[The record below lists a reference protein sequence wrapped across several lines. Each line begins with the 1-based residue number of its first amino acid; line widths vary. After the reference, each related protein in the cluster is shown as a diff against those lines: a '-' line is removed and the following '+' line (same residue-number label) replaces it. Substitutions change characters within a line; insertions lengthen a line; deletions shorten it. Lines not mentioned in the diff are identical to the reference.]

1 MKMLAKL
8 NNTKITMNK
17 TGRTGL
23 PDERIQFFWRQTSGT
38 GMSILTI
45 TPKEYFNKITRNN
58 QGNVDEIIVLKG
70 G

>member
-1 MKMLAKL
+1 MSGGKMRRSIYV
-8 NNTKITMNK
+8 TTYI
-17 TGRTGL
+17 